1 MKYKL
6 LALSIAL
13 SSTAAIAEEEVKI
26 WSGDVDFGYTN
37 LTGNTEETTTSGKVH
52 VLRESA
58 PWKYVAHFETLYSES
73 NDEKSAERWGAFTR
87 LEYNFTE
94 KNYVFGRISYDE
106 DKFSGYDSQSTATA
120 GLGWNLIESED
131 MDWDFETGV
140 GYRSAKV
147 EDPLVAED
155 EEETIVRLST
165 LFSWKFSP
173 TASFVQL
180 LSTEIGEENTISL
193 SESAL
198 KVQVIGQLSL
208 KLSYIVKHTEEVPV
222 DTEDTDTETVVSVT
236 YSF

>member
-6 LALSIAL
+6 LAISIAL
-13 SSTAAIAEEEVKI
+13 VSTSAMAEEDVKI

-58 PWKYVAHFETLYSES
+58 PWKYVAHFESLYSES
-73 NDEKSAERWGAFTR
+73 NDEKSAERWGAYTR
-87 LEYNFTE
+87 LEYNFTD
-94 KNYVFGRISYDE
+94 KNYVFGRVSYDE

-120 GLGWNLIESED
+120 GLGWNIIDSEE
-131 MDWDFETGV
+131 MDWDLEGGA

-147 EDPLVAED
+147 EDPLLAED
-155 EEETIVRLST
+155 EEEVIYRLST
-165 LFSWKFSP
+165 LFKWQFSP

-180 LSTEIGEENTISL
+180 LSTEIGDENTISL
-193 SESAL
+193 SESAI
-198 KVQVIGQLSL
+198 KVQVIGQVSL
-208 KLSYIVKHTEEVPV
+208 KVSYIVKHTDEVPV
-222 DTEDTDTETVVSVT
+222 GIEDTDTETVVSVS

>member
-1 MKYKL
+1 MRYKL
-6 LALSIAL
+6 VALSIAL
-13 SSTAAIAEEEVKI
+13 SSTTAMAEEELKI

-106 DKFSGYDSQSTATA
+106 DKFSGYDSQSTATT
-120 GLGWNLIESED
+120 GLGWNLIDSEE

-147 EDPLVAED
+147 EDPLLAED

-165 LFSWKFSP
+165 LFSWQFSP

-208 KLSYIVKHTEEVPV
+208 KVSYIVKHTEEVPV
-222 DTEDTDTETVVSVT
+222 DTEDTDTETIVSVT